1 MSTYDFSIDNAYDS
15 CYVIVFML
23 LAWADIC
30 YADIL
35 LYMLFMQLLYDS
47 SDVTF
52 AVVDFSV
59 GILDVFENF
68 FAL

>member
-1 MSTYDFSIDNAYDS
+1 
-15 CYVIVFML
+15 ML
-23 LAWADIC
+23 LGSADIC